1 VQFACAAGRGAGTRI
16 LALGRKT
23 TAKVQCEITHP
34 GVESGLS
41 SRSSGKGG
49 QKVKRVGVALGTAAM
64 MVVMTAGQAMAQ
76 YPPSK
81 APGIPSG
88 ANDPSVAFTGT
99 NITLGL
105 VILAA
110 LVVVGTFL
118 LVIGR
123 RRRVS
128 ASN

>member
-1 VQFACAAGRGAGTRI
+1 M
-16 LALGRKT
+16 
-23 TAKVQCEITHP
+23 
-34 GVESGLS
+34 
-41 SRSSGKGG
+41 
-49 QKVKRVGVALGTAAM
+49 KRVGVALGTAAFM
-64 MVVMTAGQAMAQ
+64 IVMTAGQAMAQ

-81 APGIPSG
+81 APGNPSG

-99 NITLGL
+99 NITLG
-105 VILAA
+105 VVVLAA
-110 LVVVGTFL
+110 LVVVGTFF

>member
-1 VQFACAAGRGAGTRI
+1 
-16 LALGRKT
+16 
-23 TAKVQCEITHP
+23 
-34 GVESGLS
+34 
-41 SRSSGKGG
+41 
-49 QKVKRVGVALGTAAM
+49 VGVALGTAAM

>member
-1 VQFACAAGRGAGTRI
+1 M
-16 LALGRKT
+16 
-23 TAKVQCEITHP
+23 
-34 GVESGLS
+34 
-41 SRSSGKGG
+41 
-49 QKVKRVGVALGTAAM
+49 KRLGVALGTAAFM
-64 MVVMTAGQAMAQ
+64 IVVTAGQALAQ

-81 APGIPSG
+81 APGNPSG
-88 ANDPSVAFTGT
+88 GGNDPSVAFTGT
-99 NITLGL
+99 NITLGV

-123 RRRVS
+123 RRRVR